1 MTTARAR
8 TRPFLPLFR
17 RPLSPKPYLL
27 LLSPAAPLSQRPSP
41 FLPPLLSLPLS
52 PLPAAV
58 CPRPHNASPPASGV
72 EQVLPVTA
80 VNVATVAALSAL
92 WQCAT
97 AAASARSQPLHP
109 QGGSSTRG
117 LATLSRCRARFG
129 GTAARPP
136 VVRDAFRTRPCRRRP
151 AVCVRRRRVAVDRPG
166 HHRPRAGRRDERAD
180 AGGVPSLFPRHTA
193 ATPPPSPVFP
203 PTHLPPRRTAHR
215 ANRGP

>member
-92 WQCAT
+92 WAVCDGCGVGPL
-97 AAASARSQPLHP
+97 AAS
-109 QGGSSTRG
+109 SSAG
-117 LATLSRCRARFG
+117 WLVDA
-129 GTAARPP
+129 GT
-136 VVRDAFRTRPCRRRP
+136 RDAFALPGALRGDSGAPAGGEGRVQDASVSTPPCRVCPQAAGCCGP
-151 AVCVRRRRVAVDRPG
+151 AW
-166 HHRPRAGRRDERAD
+166 
-180 AGGVPSLFPRHTA
+180 S
-193 ATPPPSPVFP
+193 PPPSCGSA
-203 PTHLPPRRTAHR
+203 RRK
-215 ANRGP
+215 G